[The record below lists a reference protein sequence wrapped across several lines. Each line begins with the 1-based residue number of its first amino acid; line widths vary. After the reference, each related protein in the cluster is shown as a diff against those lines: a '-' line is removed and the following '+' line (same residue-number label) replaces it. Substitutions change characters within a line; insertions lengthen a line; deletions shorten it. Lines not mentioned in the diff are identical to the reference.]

1 MPVPLFDYTGL
12 PAAERQV
19 LEKTVADLT
28 TLERVL
34 NWARGLRPPSSVDE
48 ILTQD
53 EYTHDV
59 LLPVAEGRYL
69 NFDTT

>member
-1 MPVPLFDYTGL
+1 MAVPLIDYSHL
-12 PAAERQV
+12 SSPERQA
-19 LEKTVADLT
+19 LELALT
-28 TLERVL
+28 TLNSLEKVL
-34 NWARGLRPPSSVDE
+34 AWARGLVPPTAIEE

-59 LLPVAEGRYL
+59 LLRIHGGRYL

>member
-1 MPVPLFDYTGL
+1 MSVPLINYANLEPSERGTL
-12 PAAERQV
+12 ERTLAE
-19 LEKTVADLT
+19 LT

-34 NWARGLRPPSSVDE
+34 GWAKGLRPAVGVEE

-59 LLPVAEGRYL
+59 LIPGPSGRYL

>member
-1 MPVPLFDYTGL
+1 MAVALIDYSDL
-12 PAAERQV
+12 SEPERQTLTIALSSLGT
-19 LEKTVADLT
+19 LEK
-28 TLERVL
+28 VL
-34 NWARGLRPPSSVDE
+34 AWARQLEPPTGVEE

-59 LLPVAEGRYL
+59 LIPFKAGRYL

>member
-1 MPVPLFDYTGL
+1 MSVPLIDYADL
-12 PAAERQV
+12 AATERQT
-19 LEKTVADLT
+19 LEGTCAELT

-34 NWARGLRPPSSVDE
+34 AWAKGLRPPVGVEE

-59 LLPVAEGRYL
+59 LIPGARGTYL